1 MRLDRLTNK
10 TREAMVSAQQGAAR
24 NHHPEI
30 HAEHLLL
37 ALLAQDDG
45 LAPAILKKAG
55 GDLPAIA
62 QRAAD
67 RIARLPHVQG
77 GGEPAMGRT
86 LRQAMSG
93 AWTETEKRGDEY
105 TSAEHVLTAMIK
117 DVDLRKVLGISKDDL
132 EKAIKE
138 VRGTQKV
145 TDPDPEGKFQALD
158 KYTRDLTQRAR
169 EGKIDPVIGR
179 DEEIRRV
186 MQVLS
191 RRTKNNPVLIGE
203 PGVGKTAIVEGL
215 AQRIAQGDV
224 PESLKDKRLLALDL
238 AAMVAGSKFRGE
250 FEERLKAVLQEIES
264 SAGQVVLF
272 IDELHTLVGAGAAEG
287 SMDASNMLKPALARG
302 ELRCIGATTLDEYRK
317 RIEKDAALARRFQP
331 VLAGEPSVQDTIGIL
346 RGLKER
352 YEVHHGIRIQD
363 AAIVAAATLSDRYI
377 TDRFL
382 PDKAIDLVDEA
393 ASRLK
398 MEIDSMPV
406 EIDHA
411 ERKAM
416 QLEIEKQALKK
427 ERDSASMKRL
437 ESLEKELSEL
447 NEQKSRMRA
456 QWMSEKEL
464 IEGIRGTKARVE
476 ELRLELDR
484 AQRVADFDRAA
495 KIQYGDIPAA
505 EKAVQEAQNRLDSLQ
520 TDSSFLKEEVTE
532 EDIASVVSRWTGIP
546 VNKMLEGEKEKLL
559 SMEERLGERVIGQR
573 EAVVAVANA
582 VRRSRAGLGEPNRP
596 MGSFLF
602 LGPTGVGKTELAK
615 ALAMFLFDDDRAMI
629 RLDMSE
635 YMEKHSVSRL
645 IGAPPGYVGYEE
657 GGQLTEPVRR
667 RPYSVVLFDEIEK
680 AHPDVWNALLQVLDD
695 GRLTDGQGRTVDF
708 KNTVL
713 ILTSNVGS
721 QHIQSI
727 DDPERRRELVMEDLR
742 QSFRPEFLNRL
753 DEITIFHRL
762 ERADVRR
769 IVDVQLARFR
779 SRLVDRGL
787 SMEVSDEAKD
797 FLANVGFDPAYG
809 ARPLKRAIQKHL
821 ENALAQELLAGRYA
835 PGDVIVVDVAGG
847 EIGFGKRSGPP
858 TATTEESE
866 PKAPAADA

>member
-10 TREAMVSAQQGAAR
+10 TREALMSAQQGATK
-24 NHHPEI
+24 NGHPEM

-37 ALLAQDDG
+37 ALLAQDEG
-45 LAPAILKKAG
+45 VASPILIKAG
-55 GDLPAIA
+55 ADLKQVA

-67 RIARLPHVQG
+67 RIGRLPKVEG
-77 GGEPAMGRT
+77 GGEPSMGRT
-86 LRQAMSG
+86 LRQAMTR
-93 AWTETEKRGDEY
+93 AWEETEKRGDEY
-105 TSAEHVLTAMIK
+105 TSGEHVLLAMMADK
-117 DVDLRKVLGISKDDL
+117 DLREVIGVSKDEL
-132 EKAIKE
+132 EKAVKE
-138 VRGTQKV
+138 VRGSQKV
-145 TDPDPEGKFQALD
+145 TDPDPEGKYQALE

-215 AQRIAQGDV
+215 AQRIASGDV
-224 PESLKDKRLLALDL
+224 PESLKDKKLLALDL
-238 AAMVAGSKFRGE
+238 GAMVAGSKFRGE
-250 FEERLKAVLQEIES
+250 FEERLKALLTEVES
-264 SAGQVVLF
+264 AEGQVVLF

-317 RIEKDAALARRFQP
+317 HIEKDAALARRFQP
-331 VLAGEPSVQDTIGIL
+331 VFAGEPSVQDTVGIL

-363 AAIVAAATLSDRYI
+363 TALVAASMLSDRYI

-406 EIDHA
+406 EIDQV
-411 ERKAM
+411 ERKTM

-437 ESLEKELSEL
+437 EDLDKELGEL
-447 NEQKSRMRA
+447 NEKKSRMRA
-456 QWMSEKEL
+456 QWLREKEL
-464 IEGIRGTKARVE
+464 IEGIRSSKKRVD
-476 ELRLELDR
+476 ELRHELER
-484 AQRVADFDRAA
+484 AQRVSDFELAS
-495 KIQYGDIPAA
+495 KIQYGDIPKA
-505 EKAVQEAQNRLDSLQ
+505 EQAVKDAQAKLDELQ
-520 TDSSFLKEEVTE
+520 TEETFLKEEVTE
-532 EDIASVVSRWTGIP
+532 EDIAAVVSRWTGIP
-546 VNKMLEGEKEKLL
+546 VSKMLESEKDKLL
-559 SMEERLGERVIGQR
+559 HMEERLGERVIGQKQ
-573 EAVVAVANA
+573 AVKAVANA

-615 ALAMFLFDDDRAMI
+615 SLANFLFDDENAMI

-645 IGAPPGYVGYEE
+645 IGAPPGYVGYDE

-667 RPYSVVLFDEIEK
+667 RPYSVILFDEIEK

-708 KNTVL
+708 RNSVI

-721 QHIQSI
+721 QYIHSE
-727 DDPERRRELVMEDLR
+727 DDRDKRRDLVMGELR
-742 QSFRPEFLNRL
+742 DHFRPEFLNRL
-753 DEITIFHRL
+753 DEITIFDRL
-762 ERADVRR
+762 EREDVRK
-769 IVDVQLARFR
+769 IVDVQLARFHA
-779 SRLVDRGL
+779 RLAEKGL
-787 SMEVSDEAKD
+787 QMEVSDEAKD
-797 FLANVGFDPAYG
+797 YLANVGYDPAYG
-809 ARPLKRAIQKHL
+809 ARPLKRAIQQHL
-821 ENALAQELLAGRYA
+821 ENTLAQELLAGRYA
-835 PGDVIVVDVAGG
+835 PGDVIEVGVVGG
-847 EIGFGKRSGPP
+847 ELGFGKRAGSSPGEQ
-858 TATTEESE
+858 TVEA
-866 PKAPAADA
+866 